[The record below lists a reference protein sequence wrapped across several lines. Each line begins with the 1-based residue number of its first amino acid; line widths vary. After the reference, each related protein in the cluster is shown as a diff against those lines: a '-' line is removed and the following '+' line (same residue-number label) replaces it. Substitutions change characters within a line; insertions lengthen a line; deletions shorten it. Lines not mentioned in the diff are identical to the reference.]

1 MKHLWF
7 VLVTFSIISCTS
19 NVIKIDN
26 YENPKKA
33 LLVIDMQIDYI
44 GENARYSVENSQ
56 IDNLIGITNEIIEY
70 FNQNNFTIIYLR
82 RIFRENDWQNI
93 FNNYAA
99 IEGTIGVE
107 IDPRMSI
114 VSENIFDKYTAS
126 AFSNM
131 DFKNYLIQNQIN
143 ELYLCGVMADQC
155 VYETALDAFNY
166 GYIVNY
172 YANAVG
178 STSIRRIENAIGK
191 LRNRGINIIEWQEM
205 KNLVASHEVSSLER
219 KFIILAGS
227 IPSTF

>member
-1 MKHLWF
+1 MKNIFFIVPLF
-7 VLVTFSIISCTS
+7 AIISCCSLDEIT
-19 NVIKIDN
+19 KIDN
-26 YENPKKA
+26 YDNPQKA

-44 GENARYSVENSQ
+44 DENGKFPVERSQ
-56 IDNLIGITNEIIEY
+56 INSLIETVNNIISD
-70 FNQNNFTIIYLR
+70 FHGNNYQIIYIR
-82 RIFRENDWQNI
+82 RLFRKNDIQNI

-107 IDPRMSI
+107 IDPRINI

-126 AFSNM
+126 AFSNI

-155 VYETALDAFNY
+155 VFETALDAFNA

-178 STSIRRIENAIGK
+178 STSIRRIENAIRK
-191 LRNRGINIIEWQEM
+191 LRNKGTNIIE
-205 KNLVASHEVSSLER
+205 H
-219 KFIILAGS
+219 
-227 IPSTF
+227 

>member
-1 MKHLWF
+1 MKYLWP
-7 VLVTFSIISCTS
+7 VLLVFSVFSCTS
-19 NVIKIDN
+19 NIVEIDS
-26 YENPKKA
+26 YENPQKA

-44 GENARYSVENSQ
+44 GENARYPVENSQ

-70 FNQNNFTIIYLR
+70 SNQNNFTIIYLR
-82 RIFRENDWQNI
+82 RIFRENDWHNI

-107 IDPRMSI
+107 IDPRISI

-143 ELYLCGVMADQC
+143 ELYLCGVMAEQC
-155 VYETALDAFNY
+155 VFETALDAFNE

-178 STSIRRIENAIGK
+178 STSIKRIENAVRK
-191 LRNRGINIIEWQEM
+191 LRNRGINILEWQEI
-205 KNLVASHEVSSLER
+205 K
-219 KFIILAGS
+219 
-227 IPSTF
+227 

>member
-1 MKHLWF
+1 MKYLWF
-7 VLVTFSIISCTS
+7 ILLTFSVISCTS
-19 NVIKIDN
+19 NIVKIDN
-26 YENPKKA
+26 YDNPKKA

-70 FNQNNFTIIYLR
+70 SNQNNFSIIYLR
-82 RIFRENDWQNI
+82 RIFRENDWHNI
-93 FNNYAA
+93 FNNHAA

-107 IDPRMSI
+107 IDPRINI

-126 AFSNM
+126 AFSNK

-155 VYETALDAFNY
+155 VYETALDAFNE
-166 GYIVNY
+166 GYIVSY

-178 STSIRRIENAIGK
+178 STSIKKIENAVRK
-191 LRNRGINIIEWQEM
+191 LGNRGINIVKWQEINM
-205 KNLVASHEVSSLER
+205 
-219 KFIILAGS
+219 
-227 IPSTF
+227 T